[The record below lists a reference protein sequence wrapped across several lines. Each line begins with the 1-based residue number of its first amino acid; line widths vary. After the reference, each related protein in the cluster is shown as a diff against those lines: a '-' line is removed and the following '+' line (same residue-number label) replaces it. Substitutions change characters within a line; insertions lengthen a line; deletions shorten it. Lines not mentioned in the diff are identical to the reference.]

1 MGVLILTLLRLESLA
16 DSLSA
21 IVINLI
27 AFIILLLIRRE
38 LHSLYK
44 FVIRKNFMVFAAF
57 LISFLVIIKGI
68 VQYKKEMET
77 SVGQFMMLLLVG
89 SLTCILVYSWQNEKE
104 NKAKVER
111 ELQMHKMYSVF
122 FRMKKFRM
130 INKGTK
136 NGTCI

>member
-1 MGVLILTLLRLESLA
+1 
-16 DSLSA
+16 
-21 IVINLI
+21 
-27 AFIILLLIRRE
+27 
-38 LHSLYK
+38 
-44 FVIRKNFMVFAAF
+44 MVFAAF

-111 ELQMHKMYSVF
+111 ELQMHKMYDNSF
-122 FRMKKFRM
+122 AS
-130 INKGTK
+130 GK
-136 NGTCI
+136 NNMNSIIICRRLSECIIC